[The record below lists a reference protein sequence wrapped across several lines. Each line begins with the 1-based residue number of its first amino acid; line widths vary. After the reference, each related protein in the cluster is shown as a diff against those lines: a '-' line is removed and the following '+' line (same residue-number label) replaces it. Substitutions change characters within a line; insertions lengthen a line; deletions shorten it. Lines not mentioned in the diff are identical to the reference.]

1 MTATPKVY
9 FTLYTLYPSLQISK
23 HYYIHMMEY
32 YSPSKNKGILPYAT
46 MFELGRL
53 HAKGSK
59 PDTEGQILHDST

>member
-1 MTATPKVY
+1 
-9 FTLYTLYPSLQISK
+9 
-23 HYYIHMMEY
+23 MMEY